1 MRARECRPG
10 SKIGPE
16 ARPSPGRRLK
26 KNFFKILE
34 KVLDIA
40 SPVWYNIGVLRGKK
54 GRNKMKKL
62 IEKIENNTARRYGL
76 EAKRTIRVFRMTEK
90 VRKIFRVF

>member
-1 MRARECRPG
+1 MARQPDRL
-10 SKIGPE
+10 I
-16 ARPSPGRRLK
+16 RRQPGRRPQK
-26 KNFFKILE
+26 KFFKILK

-40 SPVWYNIGVLRGKK
+40 SPVWYNTSVLRGKK

-62 IEKIENNTARRYGL
+62 IERIEDNTARRYGL

-90 VRKIFRVF
+90 VRKIFRLA